1 MSNLKRFNQMI
12 VHPNT
17 DAYLTSVLAERKG
30 EFINNLTAVVANDA
44 KLQACEPV
52 TLMYAALKAT
62 ALRLPLDPN
71 LGQAYII
78 PYKNNREHKTEAQ
91 FQIGWKGFIQL
102 AIRSGQFQAL
112 NTTDIREGEM
122 QGYDLMTGEVSVK
135 AIPERES
142 KPVVGY
148 LAYFKLTN
156 GFAKSLYMSAEEI
169 EQHATRYSQ
178 SYRGKY
184 KESSLW
190 ATDKDAMAKKTVLK
204 LLLNRFAPLSVDM
217 QKAVQADQ
225 SVLHGDGKLDYVD
238 NSHDQLA
245 EVAQASMVE
254 DVESEDLPTT
264 QDLAEGK
271 NTEDGVVEVEAKE
284 VEPADKGQDF
294 TTKYFK
300 EHHIAEKHGK

>member
-1 MSNLKRFNQMI
+1 MI
-12 VHPNT
+12 MHPNT
-17 DAYLTSVLAERKG
+17 DSYLTSVLAERKG

-78 PYKNNREHKTEAQ
+78 PYKNNRERKTEAQ

-102 AIRSGQFQAL
+102 AIRSGQFQAI
-112 NTTDIREGEM
+112 NTTDIREGEL
-122 QGYDLMTGEVSVK
+122 QGYNLMTGEVNVQ
-135 AIPERES
+135 AVPERES

-156 GFAKSLYMSAEEI
+156 GFAKSLYMTAEEI

-184 KESSLW
+184 KDSSLW

-204 LLLNRFAPLSVDM
+204 LLLNRYAPLSVDM
-217 QKAVQADQ
+217 QNAVQADQ
-225 SVLHGDGKLDYVD
+225 SVLRGDGKLNYVD
-238 NSHDQLA
+238 NSRDQLT
-245 EVAQASMVE
+245 EVAESAMAE
-254 DVESEDLPTT
+254 DVESEDVDTP
-264 QDLAEGK
+264 E
-271 NTEDGVVEVEAKE
+271 NTPQSPSNGTLFEDDVVTPNEE
-284 VEPADKGQDF
+284 
-294 TTKYFK
+294 
-300 EHHIAEKHGK
+300 EKQ

>member
-1 MSNLKRFNQMI
+1 MSDLTRFNRMI
-12 VHPNT
+12 MHPNT
-17 DAYLTSVLAERKG
+17 DSYLTSVLAERKG

-44 KLQACEPV
+44 KLQACEPL

-78 PYKNNREHKTEAQ
+78 PYKNNRERKTEAQ

-102 AIRSGQFQAL
+102 AIRSGQFQTINA
-112 NTTDIREGEM
+112 TEIRDGELK
-122 QGYDLMTGEVSVK
+122 GYDLMTGEVNVQ
-135 AIPERES
+135 AVAEREN
-142 KPVVGY
+142 KPVIGY

-156 GFAKSLYMSAEEI
+156 GFAKSLYMTAEEI

-184 KESSLW
+184 KDSSLW

-204 LLLNRFAPLSVDM
+204 LLLNRFAPLSIDM
-217 QKAVQADQ
+217 QNAVQADQ

-238 NSHDQLA
+238 NSRNQLT
-245 EVAQASMVE
+245 EVAQAAMAE
-254 DVESEDLPTT
+254 DVESEDIDTT
-264 QDLAEGK
+264 EEMPENGTQSPANGTLF
-271 NTEDGVVEVEAKE
+271 EDEVVTPNE
-284 VEPADKGQDF
+284 Q
-294 TTKYFK
+294 
-300 EHHIAEKHGK
+300 

>member
-1 MSNLKRFNQMI
+1 MI
-12 VHPNT
+12 MHPNT
-17 DAYLTSVLAERKG
+17 DNYLTSVLAERKG

-78 PYKNNREHKTEAQ
+78 PYKNNRERKTEAQ

-102 AIRSGQFQAL
+102 AIRSGQFQAI
-112 NTTDIREGEM
+112 NTTDIREGEL
-122 QGYDLMTGEVSVK
+122 QGYNLMTGEVNVQ
-135 AIPERES
+135 AVADREN

-156 GFAKSLYMSAEEI
+156 GFAKSLYMTAEEI

-178 SYRGKY
+178 SYRGKF
-184 KESSLW
+184 KDSSLW

-204 LLLNRFAPLSVDM
+204 LLLNRYAPLSVDM
-217 QKAVQADQ
+217 QNAVQADQ
-225 SVLHGDGKLDYVD
+225 SVLRGDGKLNYVD
-238 NSHDQLA
+238 NSRDQLT
-245 EVAQASMVE
+245 EVAESAMAE
-254 DVESEDLPTT
+254 DVESEDIADTP
-264 QDLAEGK
+264 E
-271 NTEDGVVEVEAKE
+271 NTPQSPSNGTLFE
-284 VEPADKGQDF
+284 QIL
-294 TTKYFK
+294 TKK
-300 EHHIAEKHGK
+300 MNKSDEN

>member
-78 PYKNNREHKTEAQ
+78 PYKNNRERKTEAQ

-102 AIRSGQFQAL
+102 AIRSGQFQAI
-112 NTTDIREGEM
+112 NTTEIREGELK
-122 QGYDLMTGEVSVK
+122 GYDLMTGEVNVQ
-135 AIPERES
+135 AVADRES
-142 KPVVGY
+142 KPVIGY

-184 KESSLW
+184 KDSSLW

-217 QKAVQADQ
+217 QRAVQADQ

-238 NSHDQLA
+238 NSRDQLA
-245 EVAQASMVE
+245 EVAQAAMAE
-254 DVESEDLPTT
+254 DVESEDITTTENNEPEPTEQT
-264 QDLAEGK
+264 LFDNE
-271 NTEDGVVEVEAKE
+271 
-284 VEPADKGQDF
+284 
-294 TTKYFK
+294 
-300 EHHIAEKHGK
+300 

>member
-1 MSNLKRFNQMI
+1 MSDLTRFNRMI
-12 VHPNT
+12 MHPNT
-17 DAYLTSVLAERKG
+17 DSYLTSVLAERKG

-44 KLQACEPV
+44 KLQACEPL

-78 PYKNNREHKTEAQ
+78 PYKNNKERKTEAQ

-102 AIRSGQFQAL
+102 AIRSGQFAVI
-112 NTTDIREGEM
+112 NTTDIREGELK
-122 QGYDLMTGEVSVK
+122 GYDLMTGEVNVQ
-135 AIPERES
+135 AVPDREN
-142 KPVVGY
+142 KPVIGY

-156 GFAKSLYMSAEEI
+156 GFAKSLYMTAEEI

-184 KESSLW
+184 KDSSLW

-217 QKAVQADQ
+217 AKAVQADQ

-238 NSHDQLA
+238 NSRDQLA
-245 EVAQASMVE
+245 EVAQAAMAE
-254 DVESEDLPTT
+254 DVESEDITT
-264 QDLAEGK
+264 
-271 NTEDGVVEVEAKE
+271 TESNDP
-284 VEPADKGQDF
+284 EPATEQTLFDN
-294 TTKYFK
+294 
-300 EHHIAEKHGK
+300 EN

>member
-30 EFINNLTAVVANDA
+30 EFINNLTAVVTNDA

-78 PYKNNREHKTEAQ
+78 PYKNNRERKTEAQ

-102 AIRSGQFQAL
+102 AIRSGQFQAI

-122 QGYDLMTGEVSVK
+122 QGYDLMTGEVNVK
-135 AIPERES
+135 AIPDREK

-156 GFAKSLYMSAEEI
+156 GFAKSLYMTAEEI

-184 KESSLW
+184 KDSSLW

-225 SVLHGDGKLDYVD
+225 SVLHGDGKLEYVD
-238 NSHDQLA
+238 NSKNQLA
-245 EVAQASMVE
+245 EMAQAAMAE

-264 QDLAEGK
+264 QDPAVEYTAEGAQSPS
-271 NTEDGVVEVEAKE
+271 NGTLFED
-284 VEPADKGQDF
+284 D
-294 TTKYFK
+294 TTIPN
-300 EHHIAEKHGK
+300 EQ

>member
-1 MSNLKRFNQMI
+1 MSDLRQFNKLI
-12 VHPNT
+12 TNPNT
-17 DAYLTSVLAERKG
+17 DTYLTSVLAERKG

-44 KLQACEPV
+44 KLQACEPL

-78 PYKNNREHKTEAQ
+78 PYKNNRERKTEAQ

-102 AIRSGQFQAL
+102 AIRSGQFQTINA
-112 NTTDIREGEM
+112 TDIREGELK
-122 QGYDLMTGEVSVK
+122 GYDLMTGEVNVQ
-135 AIPERES
+135 AVEGREA
-142 KPVVGY
+142 KPVIGY

-156 GFAKSLYMSAEEI
+156 GFSKSLYMSAEEI

-184 KESSLW
+184 RDTSLW

-217 QKAVQADQ
+217 QSAVQADQ

-238 NSHDQLA
+238 NSKSQLA
-245 EVAQASMVE
+245 EVAEAAMAE
-254 DVESEDLPTT
+254 DVESEDIEET
-264 QDLAEGK
+264 AE
-271 NTEDGVVEVEAKE
+271 NVAE
-284 VEPADKGQDF
+284 
-294 TTKYFK
+294 
-300 EHHIAEKHGK
+300 IASNEEKTANGSATLFNN

>member
-1 MSNLKRFNQMI
+1 MI
-12 VHPNT
+12 MHPNT
-17 DAYLTSVLAERKG
+17 DNYLTSVLAERKG

-78 PYKNNREHKTEAQ
+78 PYKNNRERKTEAQ

-102 AIRSGQFQAL
+102 AIRSGQFQAI
-112 NTTDIREGEM
+112 NTTDIREGEL
-122 QGYDLMTGEVSVK
+122 QGYNLMTGEVNVQ
-135 AIPERES
+135 AVPDRET

-156 GFAKSLYMSAEEI
+156 GFAKSLYMTAEEI

-184 KESSLW
+184 KDSSLW

-204 LLLNRFAPLSVDM
+204 LLLNRYAPLSVDM
-217 QKAVQADQ
+217 QNAVQADQ
-225 SVLHGDGKLDYVD
+225 SVLHGDGKFDYVD
-238 NSHDQLA
+238 NSKNQLT
-245 EVAQASMVE
+245 EVAQAAMAE
-254 DVESEDLPTT
+254 DVESEDLPGRKSC
-264 QDLAEGK
+264 L
-271 NTEDGVVEVEAKE
+271 EDQVQ
-284 VEPADKGQDF
+284 P
-294 TTKYFK
+294 
-300 EHHIAEKHGK
+300 

>member
-12 VHPNT
+12 MHPNT
-17 DAYLTSVLAERKG
+17 DTYLTSVLAERKG

-78 PYKNNREHKTEAQ
+78 PYKNNRERKTEAQ

-102 AIRSGQFQAL
+102 AIRSGQFQAI

-122 QGYDLMTGEVSVK
+122 QGYNLMTGEVNVQ
-135 AIPERES
+135 AVPDREN

-156 GFAKSLYMSAEEI
+156 GFAKSLYMTAEEI

-184 KESSLW
+184 KDSSLW

-204 LLLNRFAPLSVDM
+204 LLLNRYAPLSVDM
-217 QKAVQADQ
+217 QNAVQADQ
-225 SVLHGDGKLDYVD
+225 SVLHGDGKLEYVD
-238 NSHDQLA
+238 NSKSQLA
-245 EVAQASMVE
+245 EVAESAMAE
-254 DVESEDLPTT
+254 DVESEDLLT
-264 QDLAEGK
+264 
-271 NTEDGVVEVEAKE
+271 TEDPAVEYTADGAQSQSNGTLFEDE
-284 VEPADKGQDF
+284 V
-294 TTKYFK
+294 TTPN
-300 EHHIAEKHGK
+300 ED

>member
-1 MSNLKRFNQMI
+1 MSNLKRFNAMI

-17 DAYLTSVLAERKG
+17 DAYLQTVLAERKG

-44 KLQACEPV
+44 KLQACEPI

-78 PYKNNREHKTEAQ
+78 PYKNNKERKTEAQ

-102 AIRSGQFQAL
+102 AIRSGQFQTINA
-112 NTTDIREGEM
+112 TEIREGELK
-122 QGYDLMTGEVSVK
+122 GYDLMTGEVSVQ
-135 AIPERES
+135 AVAEREN
-142 KPVVGY
+142 KPVIGY

-156 GFAKSLYMSAEEI
+156 GFTKSLYMTAEEI

-184 KESSLW
+184 RDSSLW

-217 QKAVQADQ
+217 MNAVQADQ
-225 SVLHGDGKLDYVD
+225 SVLRGDGKLDYVD
-238 NSHDQLA
+238 NTPDQLTEIA
-245 EVAQASMVE
+245 RNAMIE
-254 DVESEDLPTT
+254 DAESEDV
-264 QDLAEGK
+264 AED
-271 NTEDGVVEVEAKE
+271 TAPV
-284 VEPADKGQDF
+284 
-294 TTKYFK
+294 
-300 EHHIAEKHGK
+300 AEKQQPEQTLFDDED

>member
-78 PYKNNREHKTEAQ
+78 PYKNNRERKTEAQ

-102 AIRSGQFQAL
+102 AIRSGQFQAI
-112 NTTDIREGEM
+112 NTTDIREGELK
-122 QGYDLMTGEVSVK
+122 GYDLMTGEVQVQ
-135 AIPERES
+135 AAPDREN
-142 KPVVGY
+142 KPVIGY

-184 KESSLW
+184 KDSSLW

-217 QKAVQADQ
+217 QRAVQADQ

-238 NSHDQLA
+238 NSKNQLA
-245 EVAQASMVE
+245 EVAEAAMAE
-254 DVESEDLPTT
+254 DVESEDIP
-264 QDLAEGK
+264 
-271 NTEDGVVEVEAKE
+271 NVEAEMTEEEE
-284 VEPADKGQDF
+284 VEPAEKGQDF

>member
-78 PYKNNREHKTEAQ
+78 PYKNNRERKTEAQ

-102 AIRSGQFQAL
+102 AIRSGQFQTI

-122 QGYDLMTGEVSVK
+122 QGYDLMTGEVNVK
-135 AIPERES
+135 AVPERES

-184 KESSLW
+184 KDSSLW

-225 SVLHGDGKLDYVD
+225 SVLHGDGKLEYVD
-238 NSHDQLA
+238 NSKNQLA
-245 EVAQASMVE
+245 EMAQAAMVE
-254 DVESEDLPTT
+254 DVESEQVT
-264 QDLAEGK
+264 QDPAVEYNADGSQSPSNGTLF
-271 NTEDGVVEVEAKE
+271 EDDV
-284 VEPADKGQDF
+284 
-294 TTKYFK
+294 TTPN
-300 EHHIAEKHGK
+300 ED

>member
-1 MSNLKRFNQMI
+1 MSDLKKFNQLI
-12 VHPNT
+12 THPNT
-17 DAYLTSVLAERKG
+17 DTYLTSVLAERKG
-30 EFINNLTAVVANDA
+30 EFINNLTAVVANDS
-44 KLQACEPV
+44 KLQACEPL

-78 PYKNNREHKTEAQ
+78 PYKNNRERKTEAQ

-102 AIRSGQFQAL
+102 AIRSGQFQTINA
-112 NTTDIREGEM
+112 TEIREGEL
-122 QGYDLMTGEVSVK
+122 QGYDLMTGEVKVQ
-135 AIPERES
+135 AVEGRES
-142 KPVVGY
+142 KPVIGY

-156 GFAKSLYMSAEEI
+156 GFAKSLYMTAEEI

-184 KESSLW
+184 RDTSLW

-217 QKAVQADQ
+217 QSAVQADQ

-238 NSHDQLA
+238 NSKSQLA
-245 EVAQASMVE
+245 EVAEAAMAE
-254 DVESEDLPTT
+254 DVESEDIEEMPENGAEMPIEGEKTADGSATLFN
-264 QDLAEGK
+264 DLK
-271 NTEDGVVEVEAKE
+271 
-284 VEPADKGQDF
+284 P
-294 TTKYFK
+294 
-300 EHHIAEKHGK
+300 

>member
-1 MSNLKRFNQMI
+1 MI
-12 VHPNT
+12 MHPNT
-17 DAYLTSVLAERKG
+17 DNYLTSVLAERKG
-30 EFINNLTAVVANDA
+30 EFINNLTAVVANDS

-78 PYKNNREHKTEAQ
+78 PYKNNRERKTEAQ

-102 AIRSGQFQAL
+102 AIRSGQFQAI
-112 NTTDIREGEM
+112 NTTDIREGEL
-122 QGYDLMTGEVSVK
+122 QGYNLMTGEVNVQ
-135 AIPERES
+135 AVPDREN

-156 GFAKSLYMSAEEI
+156 GFAKSLYMTAEEI

-184 KESSLW
+184 KDTSLW

-204 LLLNRFAPLSVDM
+204 LLLNRYAPLSVDM
-217 QKAVQADQ
+217 QTAVQADQ
-225 SVLHGDGKLDYVD
+225 SVLRGDGKLNYVD
-238 NSHDQLA
+238 NSRDQLT
-245 EVAQASMVE
+245 EVAESAMAE
-254 DVESEDLPTT
+254 DVESEDIADTP
-264 QDLAEGK
+264 E
-271 NTEDGVVEVEAKE
+271 NTPQAQSNGTLFEDDVTNQENEQK
-284 VEPADKGQDF
+284 Q
-294 TTKYFK
+294 
-300 EHHIAEKHGK
+300 

>member
-78 PYKNNREHKTEAQ
+78 PYKNNREHTTEAQ

-135 AIPERES
+135 AIPEREN

-184 KESSLW
+184 KDSSLW

-238 NSHDQLA
+238 NSRDQLA
-245 EVAQASMVE
+245 EVATASMVE

-264 QDLAEGK
+264 QDPAEEDAPV
-271 NTEDGVVEVEAKE
+271 NTPQDEINRMNEEQQHKVPTAK
-284 VEPADKGQDF
+284 QY
-294 TTKYFK
+294 T
-300 EHHIAEKHGK
+300 I

>member
-1 MSNLKRFNQMI
+1 MSNLKRFNAMI
-12 VHPNT
+12 MHPNT
-17 DAYLTSVLAERKG
+17 DSYLTSVLAERKG

-44 KLQACEPV
+44 KLQTCEPI

-78 PYKNNREHKTEAQ
+78 PYKNNKEHKTEAQ

-102 AIRSGQFQAL
+102 AIRSGQFQAI
-112 NTTDIREGEM
+112 NATDIRDGELK
-122 QGYDLMTGEVSVK
+122 GYDLMTGEVNVQ
-135 AIPERES
+135 AVPDRES
-142 KPVVGY
+142 KPVIGY

-156 GFAKSLYMSAEEI
+156 GFAKSLYMTAEEI

-184 KESSLW
+184 KDSSLW

-217 QKAVQADQ
+217 QRAVQADQ
-225 SVLHGDGKLDYVD
+225 SVLHGDGKLEYVD
-238 NSHDQLA
+238 NTRDQLA
-245 EVAQASMVE
+245 EVAQAAMAE
-254 DVESEDLPTT
+254 DVESEDIT
-264 QDLAEGK
+264 
-271 NTEDGVVEVEAKE
+271 
-284 VEPADKGQDF
+284 
-294 TTKYFK
+294 TTKSNDPESATEQTLFSD
-300 EHHIAEKHGK
+300 EN

>member
-1 MSNLKRFNQMI
+1 MSDLKKFNQLI
-12 VHPNT
+12 THPNT
-17 DAYLTSVLAERKG
+17 DTYLTSVLAERKG
-30 EFINNLTAVVANDA
+30 EFINNLTAVVANDS
-44 KLQACEPV
+44 KLQACEPL

-78 PYKNNREHKTEAQ
+78 PYKNNRERKTEAQ

-102 AIRSGQFQAL
+102 AIRSGQFQTINA
-112 NTTDIREGEM
+112 TEIREGEL
-122 QGYDLMTGEVSVK
+122 QGYDLMTGEVKVQ
-135 AIPERES
+135 AVEGRES
-142 KPVVGY
+142 KPVIGY

-156 GFAKSLYMSAEEI
+156 GFSKSLYMSAEEI

-184 KESSLW
+184 RDTSLW

-217 QKAVQADQ
+217 QSAVQADQ

-238 NSHDQLA
+238 NSKSQLA
-245 EVAQASMVE
+245 EAAEAAMAE
-254 DVESEDLPTT
+254 DVESEDIEEMPENGAEMPT
-264 QDLAEGK
+264 EGEK
-271 NTEDGVVEVEAKE
+271 TADGSATLFN
-284 VEPADKGQDF
+284 D
-294 TTKYFK
+294 
-300 EHHIAEKHGK
+300 